1 MRDDLRAQYVGRE
14 LPETHEK
21 RDAAVATFRYVKP
34 NTAVEAKGF
43 VPLAKGELLRTGVQ
57 IVRSKEGENKLH
69 YHTNVETFWWVVKG
83 RARFYGPGDVLLGD
97 FGPGEGM
104 ITPRYSRYWFE
115 NRENDDL
122 ELLQLAASDL
132 TGTFSGRTDT
142 APLLQWMI
150 GRTPVKEPEKPLSGP
165 GELGAQ
171 YAGCDLPELH
181 EKAEKLFATYRY
193 AKPAAK
199 IERKGH
205 FGLARGELIRGSV
218 QVLKPNKDANNL
230 HYHTNVETFWW
241 VIIGRCRFYGP
252 EDVLL
257 GDFGPGEG
265 IITPRYSRYWFENKE
280 TDDLELLQVAA
291 SDVPGLKS
299 GRTDAAPRRR
309 RNHSTTPPT

>member
-1 MRDDLRAQYVGRE
+1 MRDDLRAQYLGRE
-14 LPETHEK
+14 LPEVHEK

-43 VPLAKGELLRTGVQ
+43 VPSRRANAFAAGTPNFH
-57 IVRSKEGENKLH
+57 RSRAPAIRRHLPRRL
-69 YHTNVETFWWVVKG
+69 WWPVKG
-83 RARFYGPGDVLLGD
+83 RARFFGPGDVLLGD

-104 ITPRYSRYWFE
+104 ITSRYSRYLFE
-115 NRENDDL
+115 NREDDDL

-142 APLLQWMI
+142 APRLQWMI

-181 EKAEKLFATYRY
+181 EKAEQLFATYRY

-199 IERKGH
+199 IEHKGH

-218 QVLKPNKDANNL
+218 QVLKPNKGANNL

-241 VIIGRCRFYGP
+241 VITGRCRFYGP
-252 EDVLL
+252 EDKLL

-291 SDVPGLKS
+291 SPVPGLKS

-309 RNHSTTPPT
+309 RNHATTPPT